1 MLFINRHPF
10 ALKSVHIIY
19 NFNFLNIFH
28 LFNCLLIGF
37 KLKICFVLFIIYWS
51 QLLFYLFYQII
62 RIIFTFR
69 FVKHEFIVLLCVCVC
84 DIWNVSEALVKYL
97 ANWWARQALYIKIKT
112 FPSYINNPIWGIL
125 RRLVT
130 KIINLDMYKHLFNGL
145 LFNLYLI
152 NFHYN

>member
-1 MLFINRHPF
+1 MCCHPTEFTFISIDFDEDDADINVPLVDRPGEPRLYLNFTFNSEYLWKIRLKLWMLFINRHPF

-69 FVKHEFIVLLCVCVC
+69 FVKHEFIVLLCVCV
-84 DIWNVSEALVKYL
+84 
-97 ANWWARQALYIKIKT
+97 T
-112 FPSYINNPIWGIL
+112 FETFQKRW
-125 RRLVT
+125 
-130 KIINLDMYKHLFNGL
+130 
-145 LFNLYLI
+145 
-152 NFHYN
+152 